1 MATLNVS
8 RVLRHGRDRHPDREA
23 LVDRDVRLSYAQAD
37 DAVDGFAGALLARGV
52 GDGDRVAVLGWN
64 SVAYL
69 VATLATARI
78 GAVVVPLNVRLSA
91 PELTRQL
98 DVTGARL
105 LLADDEHADLATAA
119 ASGVAAPGLSVAG
132 LGRWG
137 ARARADRLTLAAPE
151 AVNLNRAPA
160 GPGLDRLPP
169 PVVGPGQSTFASQG
183 EANDDRV
190 RSAPVADHLPPLDT
204 RTTTRVADA
213 EKGADDP
220 QRILFTSGSSGHPKA
235 VVITHGNVWFG
246 AYTMRTELDLAGD
259 DRVLVAPPLFHTG
272 GMDLPGLSALFYGAT
287 LVVAERFRAPLMLD
301 LMARERVTGMS
312 TIPPVVTAML
322 ENGALPPDAAASLR
336 WIVTGGCPPQM
347 LAQMQR
353 AFPDVR
359 IVNGYGMTE
368 TLAGMAFNGPATIAD
383 RAATTGTAVRVMDV
397 RIAGEDG
404 SLARPGEPGEVVAAG
419 LKLTAGYLDADGGV
433 TPHPDGWI
441 RTGDVATADA
451 DGFLTYVGRRKAMIK
466 PGGENVALEEVERV
480 VAEHPDV
487 VEACVIGIPDPRWG
501 EVPKAFV
508 LTRAGTTPGDD
519 ELTAFCQERL
529 AKYKV
534 PKAWERVDE
543 LPRTGSGKVA
553 RAALEAR
560 ERDHRRAAADPP
572 APRAGTTA
580 GGARLRP
587 PRTTAGAVR

>member
-37 DAVDGFAGALLARGV
+37 DAVDVAAGALLERGI

-78 GAVVVPLNVRLSA
+78 GATIVPLNVRLSA

-98 DVTGARL
+98 DVTQARL
-105 LLADDEHADLATAA
+105 LLADDEHAPLAAEAATAA
-119 ASGVAAPGLSVAG
+119 ASPPSVVG
-132 LGRWG
+132 LGSS
-137 ARARADRLTLAAPE
+137 ARPDREQRLRMAGPE
-151 AVNLNRAPA
+151 AGNLSHAPA
-160 GPGLDRLPP
+160 GG
-169 PVVGPGQSTFASQG
+169 
-183 EANDDRV
+183 
-190 RSAPVADHLPPLDT
+190 HLPPT
-204 RTTTRVADA
+204 GVADA
-213 EKGADDP
+213 LPPLEVRPPTRVPDAEKDADDP

-235 VVITHGNVWFG
+235 VVITHGNVQFG

-272 GMDLPGLSALFYGAT
+272 GMDLPGLSALAYGAT

-301 LMARERVTGMS
+301 LMVRERITGIS
-312 TIPPVVTAML
+312 TIPPVMTAML
-322 ENGALPPDAAASLR
+322 DGALPAGAAASLR

-347 LAQMQR
+347 LARMRR
-353 AFPDVR
+353 AFPGAR

-368 TLAGMAFNGPATIAD
+368 TLAGMAFNGPATIAG

-397 RIAGEDG
+397 RIEREDG
-404 SLARPGEPGEVVAAG
+404 TPARVGEPGEVVAAG

-433 TPHPDGWI
+433 APHPGGWI

-480 VAEHPDV
+480 VGEHPDV
-487 VEACVIGIPDPRWG
+487 IEACAIGIPDPRWG

-508 LTRAGTTPGDD
+508 LTRGDAAPSD
-519 ELTAFCQERL
+519 EELAAFCAERL
-529 AKYKV
+529 ARYKV
-534 PKAWERVDE
+534 PKAWEQVDE

-560 ERDHRRAAADPP
+560 ERERRVGATTESATEADPTSATPATDAPATGAAAPSP
-572 APRAGTTA
+572 LASTTA
-580 GGARLRP
+580 APTPTTGV
-587 PRTTAGAVR
+587 PR